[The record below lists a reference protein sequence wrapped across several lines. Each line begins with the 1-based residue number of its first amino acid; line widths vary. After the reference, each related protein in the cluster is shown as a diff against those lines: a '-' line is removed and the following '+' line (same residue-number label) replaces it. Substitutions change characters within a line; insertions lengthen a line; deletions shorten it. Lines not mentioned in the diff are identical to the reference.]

1 MTSITA
7 TYAYAY
13 QSGDSIIAASH
24 FSIGLKDTIILL
36 SRAFIHIEELNF
48 LNFITLLSKL
58 KSLHLQMSMKF
69 MQ

>member
-48 LNFITLLSKL
+48 LNSIILL
-58 KSLHLQMSMKF
+58 
-69 MQ
+69 

>member
-36 SRAFIHIEELNF
+36 SSVYFHIEEQN
-48 LNFITLLSKL
+48 L
-58 KSLHLQMSMKF
+58 KIL
-69 MQ
+69 